1 MNFKKA
7 TDLLFIPWTIW
18 CLCVAVGL
26 SFLIFPVF
34 YVGLKFTHPKIKRF
48 IYILPMY
55 IARMV
60 LFFWG
65 VRMKV
70 HCLDKFDQS
79 KQYVFVGNHLS
90 YLDACISSAAIPN
103 LKKFIGKAEL
113 LKLPVIGYIL
123 DKMYIP
129 VQREDPTSR
138 KWSMEQ
144 LFEKTK
150 DGSSMVVYPEGT
162 CNASSEPLL
171 PFKEGAFRL
180 SAGLNLPIVIFTSIG
195 ADKLWHRKSL
205 HIIKPGVLNVYFSAP
220 IFPKGNNEEDIHS
233 LSEEVKNE
241 ILKSLK
247 QYSI

>member
-1 MNFKKA
+1 MNFKKL
-7 TDLLFIPWTIW
+7 TDLIFIPWTIW

-26 SFLIFPVF
+26 SFLFFPFF
-34 YVGLKFTHPKIKRF
+34 YFGVKFSNPSIKKAT
-48 IYILPMY
+48 YILPMY
-55 IARMV
+55 IAKMV

-65 VRMKV
+65 VRVKR
-70 HCLDKFDQS
+70 HYLENFDHAE
-79 KQYVFVGNHLS
+79 QYVFVGNHLS
-90 YLDACISSAAIPN
+90 YLDACISSAVIPN
-103 LKKFIGKAEL
+103 FKKFIGKAEL
-113 LKLPVIGYIL
+113 LKLPVIGFIL

-129 VQREDPTSR
+129 VQRDDASSR

-162 CNASSEPLL
+162 CNATSEPLL

-180 SAGLNLPIVIFTSIG
+180 STGLNIPIVMFTCIG

-205 HIIKPGVLNVYFSAP
+205 HIIKPGVLNVYFSSP
-220 IFPKGNNEEDIHS
+220 IFPKGNSDEEIHA

-241 ILKSLK
+241 FLKNLK
-247 QYSI
+247 QYS